1 MTKLKLCKYFQTPVS
16 YLLKIVSVISDE
28 EIGKE
33 TLWLRLMFGSTETEN
48 KLNYVKNLFRKQLNI
63 LSCSL
68 SLREKCKFHI
78 IWRSNAIEAIK
89 IKVLHKKKKT

>member
-1 MTKLKLCKYFQTPVS
+1 MLLQEITVDMSKLKLCKYFQTPVS
-16 YLLKIVSVISDE
+16 YLLKIVNVISDE

-63 LSCSL
+63 FILFAFT
-68 SLREKCKFHI
+68 EK
-78 IWRSNAIEAIK
+78 
-89 IKVLHKKKKT
+89 KVQTPYYLAQ